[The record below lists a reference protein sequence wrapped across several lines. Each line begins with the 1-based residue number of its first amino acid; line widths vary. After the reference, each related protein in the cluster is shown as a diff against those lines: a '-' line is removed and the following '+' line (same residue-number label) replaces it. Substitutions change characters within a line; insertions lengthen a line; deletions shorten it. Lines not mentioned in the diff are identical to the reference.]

1 MRLAVKIFQFS
12 RLLAKFW
19 PFYGSW
25 LTWDQLFYSIQT
37 CSTLSISLKRER
49 FVSFRRKFP
58 GNYPS
63 SVKLWFKTQCNHDIS
78 CRFTCTQ
85 TANTSHNPKKFK
97 RLSRIYF
104 LWSFFKSPAIV
115 YPYFPYWTYP
125 WILCLSQYT
134 AKVEISF
141 HLCTQKVPTM
151 NPIFLL

>member
-1 MRLAVKIFQFS
+1 MAVLRLAVNLGPTI
-12 RLLAKFW
+12 
-19 PFYGSW
+19 
-25 LTWDQLFYSIQT
+25 LFYSDLFNT
-37 CSTLSISLKRER
+37 LKRER

-63 SVKLWFKTQCNHDIS
+63 SVKLWFKTQCNHNIS

-85 TANTSHNPKKFK
+85 TANTSDKPKKFK
-97 RLSRIYF
+97 RLSRTYF

-151 NPIFLL
+151 NPIFLRYKHFIPN